1 MTYIYVIGTQKAKNV
16 YVSLGTTTSCF
27 CLLKSQR
34 FAFSA
39 TFNAMEMV

>member
-16 YVSLGTTTSCF
+16 YVSLGTATSCI
-27 CLLKSQR
+27 CLVKRQR

-39 TFNAMEMV
+39 MEMV